1 MGFQRI
7 YGQIYSLGWWQSKI
21 LRGEKT
27 AGCGELAKKNKD
39 FLSSFAGSQVIIK
52 ENDPMELVIIL

>member
-1 MGFQRI
+1 MAV
-7 YGQIYSLGWWQSKI
+7 KNPP
-21 LRGEKT
+21 GEKT